1 MVAYLGGR
9 GGGLSSAPG
18 VGMTWVLGISAS
30 ALPVCVQVYT
40 DDWCTGVQVYTPLSP
55 AVSGSVPSWLGAPY
69 SALPEPEPRETWK

>member
-30 ALPVCVQVYT
+30 ALPVCVQV
-40 DDWCTGVQVYTPLSP
+40 SP

-69 SALPEPEPRETWK
+69 SALPEPEPRET